1 MLLRVS
7 ICFLLFSFSLN
18 AQNIKRKGS
27 LGVGL
32 YNTIPDSVLKRIKFK
47 SDKGSLVQ
55 FVVPNTTADFL
66 GVKPF
71 DFIITCNK
79 LSIQSTPSLIQLAK
93 QFKDGDSISLTLI
106 RSNKQVT
113 ISGLVKGKPYETSD
127 KINITYGD
135 FRYEDSYIRT
145 ILKKPLSKKS
155 LGTVYFVHGIPC
167 YSLDNMQSND
177 PTKLAIDAMVER
189 GYNVYYIEK
198 KGMGDSYSSIPCEA
212 IGFDKELDVFK
223 EGYKNLLS
231 LKDIDTSRI
240 FIFGHSLG
248 GVTAPLL
255 AEQFHPKGV
264 VVYGTVFKPWGEYL
278 KDALVYQAALYGEN
292 LDSLKQ
298 MVAQMEPT
306 FNELFVNRKTARE
319 LSKDTNHLKVLQ
331 QALDYNVITNLGL
344 SGRTIEFHE
353 EINSHNVAEAWKNS
367 NTDVFAIYG
376 ESDIAANNSLD
387 HEALIKH
394 VNKYHPGKGKFLL
407 MPKTNH
413 MFQEIGTMDDYIK
426 MQADPNKYQV
436 FASQHFNAKLFDI
449 VCEWMTDKL
458 TK

>member
-1 MLLRVS
+1 MFVRLI
-7 ICFLLFSFSLN
+7 ICFLFLSFSLN
-18 AQNIKRKGS
+18 AQHIKRKGS

-32 YNTIPDSVLKRIKFK
+32 YNSIPDSVFKRVKLK
-47 SDKGSLVQ
+47 SDKGALVQ
-55 FVVPNTTADFL
+55 FIVPKTTSDIL
-66 GVKPF
+66 GVKPY
-71 DFIITCNK
+71 DFITKCNNIV
-79 LSIQSTPSLIQLAK
+79 IQSTPSLIQLAK
-93 QFKDGDSISLTLI
+93 QFKDGDSISITLL
-106 RSNKQVT
+106 RNNKQIVL
-113 ISGLVKGKPYETSD
+113 SGLVKGKPYEASD

-135 FRYEDSYIRT
+135 FKYEDGYIRT
-145 ILKKPLSKKS
+145 IFKKPITQKSK
-155 LGTVYFVHGIPC
+155 GTVYFVHGIPC
-167 YSLDNMQSND
+167 YSLDNMQAND

-198 KGMGDSYSSIPCEA
+198 KGMGDSYSNIPCEA

-231 LKDIDTSRI
+231 LKDIDTSHI

-278 KDALVYQAALYGEN
+278 KDALIYQAALYGEN
-292 LDSLKQ
+292 MDSLKK
-298 MVAQMEPT
+298 MVSQMEPT

-319 LSKDTNHLKVLQ
+319 LSKDTNHLNVLQ

-353 EINSHNVAEAWKNS
+353 EINSHDVAEAWKNS
-367 NTDVFAIYG
+367 NTNVFAIYG

-394 VNKYHPGKGKFLL
+394 VNKYNPGKGKFLL

-426 MQADPNKYQV
+426 MQTDPNKYQV
-436 FASQHFNAKLFDI
+436 FASQHFNTKLFDI

-458 TK
+458 SK

>member
-1 MLLRVS
+1 MFIRLT
-7 ICFLLFSFSLN
+7 ICFLLLSFSLS

-32 YNTIPDSVLKRIKFK
+32 YNSIPDSVLKKLK
-47 SDKGSLVQ
+47 LPSDKGSLVQ
-55 FVVPNTTADFL
+55 FVVPQSTADNI
-66 GVKPF
+66 GIKPY
-71 DFIITCNK
+71 DFITRCNHVPV
-79 LSIQSTPSLIQLAK
+79 QSTPFIIQFAK
-93 QFKDGDSISLTLI
+93 QFKAGDSIFIELLRNNVQIKLYGT
-106 RSNKQVT
+106 
-113 ISGLVKGKPYETSD
+113 VKGKPYETSD
-127 KINITYGD
+127 KMNITYGD
-135 FRYEDSYIRT
+135 FKYKDGYIRT
-145 ILKKPLSKKS
+145 IIKKPVSQKS

-167 YSLDNMQSND
+167 YSLDNMQAGD

-189 GYNVYYIEK
+189 GFNVYYLEK
-198 KGMGDSYSSIPCEA
+198 KGMGDSYSPVPCEE
-212 IGFDKELDVFK
+212 IGFDEELDVFK
-223 EGYKNLLS
+223 EGYRNLLA

-292 LDSLKQ
+292 RDSLKK

-306 FNELFVNRKTARE
+306 FNELFVNRKTAKE

-331 QALDYNVITNLGL
+331 QALEYNIITNLGL

-353 EINSHNVAEAWKNS
+353 EINSHKVADAWKNS
-367 NTDVFAIYG
+367 NTNVLAIYG

-387 HEALIKH
+387 HEALVKH
-394 VNKYHPGKGKFLL
+394 VNKFHPGKGKFLL